1 VNAPMAE
8 SAMVLPEIRPN
19 ASPQAILR
27 LVIAVAKAQVA

>member
-1 VNAPMAE
+1 MRAHGEGLVDVPR
-8 SAMVLPEIRPN
+8 RPN